1 MGWNLDYSAITPGP
15 GGTVML
21 GEKGGAE
28 AVARRA
34 KERRARERELALQ
47 EGRLT
52 DDTMSETTLVPQSTQ
67 SRSVGGGVKPRSSSE
82 SKALGGGEIMAKA
95 MSEGD
100 DAPEVNGEKRSG
112 FRARWREFRER
123 NLP

>member
-52 DDTMSETTLVPQSTQ
+52 DDTMSETTLVPQSQ
-67 SRSVGGGVKPRSSSE
+67 SIGSGVKPGSIGHERALDGGQMV
-82 SKALGGGEIMAKA
+82 KAVTEGGTPEI
-95 MSEGD
+95 S
-100 DAPEVNGEKRSG
+100 GEKKSG

>member
-34 KERRARERELALQ
+34 KERQARERELALQ

-52 DDTMSETTLVPQSTQ
+52 DDTMSETTLVPQSTP
-67 SRSVGGGVKPRSSSE
+67 SRSVGGGVKPGSRSE
-82 SKALGGGEIMAKA
+82 GKALGGGEMMAKA
-95 MSEGD
+95 VSERD
-100 DAPEVNGEKRSG
+100 DTPEVNREKKSG
-112 FRARWREFRER
+112 FRARWREFKER

>member
-1 MGWNLDYSAITPGP
+1 MGWNLDYSALTPGP

-34 KERRARERELALQ
+34 KEHRARERELAMQ

-52 DDTMSETTLVPQSTQ
+52 DDAVSETTLVPQSTQ
-67 SRSVGGGVKPRSSSE
+67 SGSIGSDNMKPGSSCQG
-82 SKALGGGEIMAKA
+82 KALDRGKMAKA
-95 MSEGD
+95 VSEGGS
-100 DAPEVNGEKRSG
+100 APEVSGEKKSG

>member
-34 KERRARERELALQ
+34 KERRARERRARERELALQ

-52 DDTMSETTLVPQSTQ
+52 DDTMSETTLVPQSQ
-67 SRSVGGGVKPRSSSE
+67 SIGSGVKPGSIGHERAPDGGQMV
-82 SKALGGGEIMAKA
+82 KAVTEGGTPEISDSHGVFTTTIVRM
-95 MSEGD
+95 
-100 DAPEVNGEKRSG
+100 
-112 FRARWREFRER
+112 
-123 NLP
+123 L

>member
-28 AVARRA
+28 AVARRVN
-34 KERRARERELALQ
+34 ERRARERELALQ
-47 EGRLT
+47 EGRLA
-52 DDTMSETTLVPQSTQ
+52 DDAMSETTLVPQPESIGSGVKLGSSGHEMVPGGEEMAKTVTEGGAGE
-67 SRSVGGGVKPRSSSE
+67 VGG
-82 SKALGGGEIMAKA
+82 
-95 MSEGD
+95 
-100 DAPEVNGEKRSG
+100 EKKSG

>member
-47 EGRLT
+47 KGRLT
-52 DDTMSETTLVPQSTQ
+52 DDTM
-67 SRSVGGGVKPRSSSE
+67 
-82 SKALGGGEIMAKA
+82 
-95 MSEGD
+95 
-100 DAPEVNGEKRSG
+100 
-112 FRARWREFRER
+112 
-123 NLP
+123 

>member
-1 MGWNLDYSAITPGP
+1 
-15 GGTVML
+15 ML

-47 EGRLT
+47 EGRLA
-52 DDTMSETTLVPQSTQ
+52 DDAVSETTLVPQSTQ
-67 SRSVGGGVKPRSSSE
+67 SGSIGGGDVKPGSSCQG
-82 SKALGGGEIMAKA
+82 KALNCRKIAKA
-95 MSEGD
+95 VSEGD
-100 DAPEVNGEKRSG
+100 GAPEVSGEKKSG

>member
-1 MGWNLDYSAITPGP
+1 MGWNLDFSAITPGP

-52 DDTMSETTLVPQSTQ
+52 DDVMSETTLVPQSTQ
-67 SRSVGGGVKPRSSSE
+67 SGSITSGNVKPGSSCQG
-82 SKALGGGEIMAKA
+82 KALDRGRMAKV
-95 MSEGD
+95 S
-100 DAPEVNGEKRSG
+100 GEKKSG
-112 FRARWREFRER
+112 FRARWREFRKR
-123 NLP
+123 NMP

>member
-47 EGRLT
+47 KGRLT
-52 DDTMSETTLVPQSTQ
+52 DDTMAPD
-67 SRSVGGGVKPRSSSE
+67 GGQMVKAVTE
-82 SKALGGGEIMAKA
+82 GGTPEI
-95 MSEGD
+95 S
-100 DAPEVNGEKRSG
+100 GEKKSG

>member
-1 MGWNLDYSAITPGP
+1 MLD
-15 GGTVML
+15 
-21 GEKGGAE
+21 EKGGAE

-34 KERRARERELALQ
+34 KERRARERELAWQ

-52 DDTMSETTLVPQSTQ
+52 DDAVSETTLVPQSTQ
-67 SRSVGGGVKPRSSSE
+67 SGSIGSRNMKPGSSCQG
-82 SKALGGGEIMAKA
+82 KALDRGKMAKA
-95 MSEGD
+95 VSEDGS
-100 DAPEVNGEKRSG
+100 APEVSGEKKSG